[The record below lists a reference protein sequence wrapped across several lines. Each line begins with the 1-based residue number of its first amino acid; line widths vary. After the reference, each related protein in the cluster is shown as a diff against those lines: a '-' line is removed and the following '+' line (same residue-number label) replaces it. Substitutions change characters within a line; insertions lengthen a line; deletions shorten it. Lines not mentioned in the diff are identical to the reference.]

1 MEKEKKKSRKKW
13 VILGAVIVVA
23 VLLICVILAIFSR
36 NDVRFKLKSV
46 LKIGRSGVEISLTDN
61 VETQKMTFE
70 EFTKGENVVYNQSLM
85 LINSEKT
92 LSNDFVADVSEYKD
106 TEVLMNS
113 CMVEDYGKM
122 SAEIIDKFG
131 TKLFVMS
138 SFRTAQ
144 EQEEISDE
152 QGSDTAQVSG
162 ASEHQSGL
170 ALDVYV
176 SGFAGEG
183 FLKSDVGVWVNENCW
198 KYGFIVR
205 YGYGKSDITGIDF
218 EPWHIR
224 YVGFPHAEIIYNN
237 SLSLEEYF
245 EQLEVGKF
253 YKYGSYIITRQQGED
268 LEIPSGCESFV
279 ISDDNAGGYVITG
292 KLSE

>member
-106 TEVLMNS
+106 TGVLMNS